1 MMIDTQKIKNIIM
14 YNSNRMYFGNWSENV
29 LDGAHDEAV
38 KTKTPQNIYVGDLT
52 NDIICNA
59 LWYEMSYNPE
69 RFSQTSPF
77 IVKNQNSL
85 VYFDTTYK
93 TKMSHRMKDF
103 LPDEIVNLTWNI
115 SVFLGNL
122 KTVNLYNT
130 FVTTGKLPN
139 FFTIAAAKSVTNGI
153 LCLDTDHRILHSLNE
168 AIHAIARQNY
178 LDLNDPAYRDKIIQ
192 AVQQRHPTGKRS
204 DISYMMVDAEI
215 ESKTK
220 AEQEAQQIIQ
230 TALPFGNIQS
240 EALTA
245 IREKIVQK
253 ENEISVLEQQIKE
266 MEELDYAD
274 LAGLYTKMSHLE
286 SQYAQL
292 CGQEARLLNKI
303 KLLEQKQNSS
313 R

>member
-1 MMIDTQKIKNIIM
+1 MQQHQIKNIIR
-14 YNSNRMYFGNWSENV
+14 YNPERMYFGNWSESALNN
-29 LDGAHDEAV
+29 AHDEAA
-38 KTKTPQNIYVGDLT
+38 KTKTPQRIYVGDLT

-69 RFSQTSPF
+69 RFGKTSPF
-77 IVKNQNSL
+77 VVKNQNSL

-93 TKMSHRMKDF
+93 TKMSHKTKDF

-115 SVFLGNL
+115 NVFLNNL

-130 FVTTGKLPN
+130 FTTTGKLPK
-139 FFTIAAAKSVTNGI
+139 FFTIVAAKPVTNGI
-153 LCLDTDHRILHSLNE
+153 LCLDTEHRILHSLNE
-168 AIHAIARQNY
+168 AIHAITKQNY
-178 LDLNDPAYRDKIIQ
+178 LDLNNPAYRDKIIQ
-192 AVQQRHPTGKRS
+192 TAQQRHPTGKRS
-204 DISYMMVDAEI
+204 DISYMMVNAEI

-220 AEQEAQQIIQ
+220 AEEIVQ

-240 EALTA
+240 EALAA

-253 ENEISVLEQQIKE
+253 ENEIAILEQQIQE
-266 MEELDYAD
+266 MEELGYAD
-274 LAGLYTKMSHLE
+274 LVSLYTKMSHLE

-292 CGQEARLLNKI
+292 CGQEAKLLNKI
-303 KLLEQKQNSS
+303 KILEQKQNSG

>member
-1 MMIDTQKIKNIIM
+1 MQTKTLDNIIK
-14 YNSNRMYFGNWSENV
+14 YSPSRMYFGNWSEDV
-29 LDGAHDEAV
+29 LNNTHNEAT
-38 KTKTPQNIYVGDLT
+38 KTKKPQKLYVGDLT

-69 RFSQTSPF
+69 RFSKTSPF
-77 IVKNQNSL
+77 VVQNQNSL

-93 TKMSHRMKDF
+93 TKMSHKTKDF
-103 LPDEIVNLTWNI
+103 LPDEIVNLTWNVN
-115 SVFLGNL
+115 VFLGNL

-139 FFTIAAAKSVTNGI
+139 FFTIAAAKPVTNGI

-192 AVQQRHPTGKRS
+192 TVQQRHPTGKRS
-204 DISYMMVDAEI
+204 DISYMMVNAEI

-240 EALTA
+240 EALAA

-253 ENEISVLEQQIKE
+253 ENEMSVLEQQIRE
-266 MEELDYAD
+266 MEELEYAD

-303 KLLEQKQNSS
+303 NLLKQKQNSG